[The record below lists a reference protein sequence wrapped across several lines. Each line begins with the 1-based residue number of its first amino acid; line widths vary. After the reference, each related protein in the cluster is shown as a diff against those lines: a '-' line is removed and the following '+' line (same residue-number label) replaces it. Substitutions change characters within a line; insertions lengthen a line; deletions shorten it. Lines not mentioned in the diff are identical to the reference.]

1 MTTAKKIKIL
11 NAQIDKLQITE
22 AQLSIFHS
30 SHWKTETLEYIRV
43 FFGDN
48 SELYK
53 KCKSYNDQVDDE
65 QKSKDYQVG
74 SALWIV
80 FYTDMLFSAIGI
92 LQHEIYKKSKFLDFI
107 HGLSIPIVVGLIGL
121 LMTISFYVGK
131 YHGIKLG
138 QSITPALGTTKNVPQ
153 QKTADSTTKNVKQQH
168 IISTSQDTSI
178 K

>member
-1 MTTAKKIKIL
+1 MTTANKIKIL

-22 AQLSIFHS
+22 AQLNTFHF

-43 FFGDN
+43 FFGDS

-65 QKSKDYQVG
+65 YKSKDYKVG
-74 SALWIV
+74 SALWIL

-121 LMTISFYVGK
+121 FMTIAFYVGK
-131 YHGIKLG
+131 YDGIKLG
-138 QSITPALGTTKNVPQ
+138 ESITPTLDTTKNVPQ
-153 QKTADSTTKNVKQQH
+153 NKTADSTTKNTQQQH
-168 IISTSQDTSI
+168 IISISQDTTI